1 MFIVAD
7 LVSLI
12 NSMFQINQEWREL
25 RCFLKHNNHPLLLL
39 SPVKVEEIKKD
50 PYFVMFHK
58 FFTDREIDKI
68 KDLAKPRVF
77 NHVLPF
83 VNWKHLNVL
92 FYCSLTVKAATLILF
107 YGRGSAISSAKEGK
121 SVLFIIW

>member
-1 MFIVAD
+1 MSTSNLGAVI
-7 LVSLI
+7 LLT

-39 SPVKVEEIKKD
+39 SPVKVEETKKD

-77 NHVLPF
+77 SHVLAF
-83 VNWKHLNVL
+83 VYWKPLNPL
-92 FYCSLTVKAATLILF
+92 
-107 YGRGSAISSAKEGK
+107 SANHN
-121 SVLFIIW
+121 